1 MASKNSD
8 SCPSSGTASTEV
20 NSDNSLK
27 QSTPFNFSN
36 FGVLVVFCII
46 LSLSSST
53 YHNWP
58 AIERSLVNDKVFQ
71 HLCTENEIRESI
83 PEMYVC
89 DKQRDAIGNLS
100 LNIFLFEFIA
110 YSIGGPLVDIV
121 GVYFV
126 MIAGFAFGFYGFILL
141 YFYHDTSFIVKFSF
155 CCWGMFGGLIIITS
169 IHFARM
175 FPNSES
181 LADGMM
187 IFFENFASIIPLA
200 IYKLI
205 KRFGITYY
213 EGYGS
218 YIIWGIVPS
227 FLLALAFIPIKVIS
241 KENTKSNC
249 YDKIFEFNFNGLS
262 KTLGCWELWAN
273 LVVFSIPVTS
283 AMFYR
288 KTFSAYFLNNP
299 NLQRIFPLI
308 LLFVFLPI
316 PFISALDQFLSV
328 YLTSAFLY
336 ILYILAFLCFFYR
349 TETHGL
355 ISMVLF
361 CIAHSAEHQIMHY
374 ISKTHKENESTL
386 MGISYSVVFVV
397 GFISQFVFD
406 FIYKVSPKLALYT
419 IISLLFV
426 ATIFSVAFEIAKGS
440 EKCNGNGKSE
450 KSSELNPSKLRIV
463 YVILWFVPFI
473 FLCIVLSFKSF
484 MKNKNGETKWK
495 YCICKMPY
503 YCYQKLVTTTMV
515 FYSFSFYYVCTVFTV
530 IATIFKFCKLVSFE
544 YDRHRF
550 IWLLICLGSFF
561 LVSHFIT
568 GFQFYYMKQ
577 NHEPILKLLIVL
589 FICKIILFVYSMM
602 KPNKTVIY
610 LFSGFLILYGYTF
623 FMFIH
628 MLTYYNF
635 QITYVERSY
644 LVSLIHWGRMFTLF
658 LLLRFFYI
666 KVSNYS
672 LGYYSLW
679 AFNIGYFTFF
689 AIQLIYYFSYEM
701 DLTFRFSTCN
711 LPIPKFKSSC
721 INEIESK
728 PFCARLFSVILV
740 ISNLAILI
748 SFVFCWTLIV
758 VLIWCFFND
767 FINAILSI
775 SFRKELK
782 EQYKE
787 QHPKMIDEFIL
798 PISSVSLA
806 LFVALFICR
815 ILMSDYKFNNDP
827 YVYVLIICSF
837 AVLSYY
843 SNVSW
848 FHTQYDLQTCCCKTG
863 DSCECK
869 NNGSCCCCC
878 TKKCLC
884 CICRKCCC
892 CKQPNA
898 KCNCPCS
905 KPPSDQCCCKT
916 PGSCNCCNSTCQCCS
931 SNSDCCKCCKNCE
944 KCVCM
949 CLKTISLGARKL
961 ITFEFFECEFKDV
974 VNNFVS
980 FFIGNTFGWLL
991 FIAYFAFSKEQ
1002 NVFLSFR

>member
-1 MASKNSD
+1 MTSENNNN
-8 SCPSSGTASTEV
+8 CSSGGDACSSGASGSSSSSSGGGGT
-20 NSDNSLK
+20 DTSLK
-27 QSTPFNFSN
+27 QSKPFNLSN
-36 FGVLVVFCII
+36 FGILAVFCII

-110 YSIGGPLVDIV
+110 YSIGGPLVDIL
-121 GVYFV
+121 GVYIV
-126 MIAGFAFGFYGFILL
+126 MICGFAFGFYGFILL
-141 YFYHDTSFIVKFSF
+141 YFYHDSSFIVKFSF

-175 FPNSES
+175 FPQAKS

-187 IFFENFASIIPLA
+187 IFFENFAS
-200 IYKLI
+200 
-205 KRFGITYY
+205 RFGITYY
-213 EGYGS
+213 EGYGA

-227 FLLALAFIPIKVIS
+227 FILALSFMPIKIIS
-241 KENTKSNC
+241 K
-249 YDKIFEFNFNGLS
+249 DKKNNNRDKFFEHDFKCLPQ
-262 KTLGCWELWAN
+262 KLKCWELWAN

-299 NLQRIFPLI
+299 TLQTVFPFI

-316 PFISALDQFLSV
+316 PFISALDQFISV
-328 YLTSAFLY
+328 HLTSAFLY

-349 TETHGL
+349 TRTHGL

-374 ISKTHKENESTL
+374 ISNNYREYESTL

-397 GFISQFVFD
+397 GF
-406 FIYKVSPKLALYT
+406 SPKLALYT

-426 ATIFSVAFEIAKGS
+426 ATIFSVAFQIIQKNDKKGNNNS
-440 EKCNGNGKSE
+440 QEQ
-450 KSSELNPSKLRIV
+450 SSELTLSSLRII
-463 YVILWFVPFI
+463 YVIFWFIPFI
-473 FLCIVLSFKSF
+473 FLTLSFKSLY
-484 MKNKNGETKWK
+484 NKSHETKSE
-495 YCICKMPY
+495 YCICKMPHY
-503 YCYQKLVTTTMV
+503 RLQKSVTAMMV
-515 FYSFSFYYVCTVFTV
+515 FYSFSFYYVCT
-530 IATIFKFCKLVSFE
+530 FCKLVSFD

-550 IWLLICLGSFF
+550 IWILIYLGCFF
-561 LVSHFIT
+561 IVSHFII
-568 GFQFYYMKQ
+568 GFQFQYGNK
-577 NHEPILKLLIVL
+577 NSENILKLLIVL
-589 FICKIILFVYSMM
+589 FICKIFLFVYSKME
-602 KPNKTVIY
+602 PSKTVIF
-610 LFSGFLILYGYTF
+610 LFSGFLVIYGYTF
-623 FMFIH
+623 FLFIH

-644 LVSLIHWGRMFTLF
+644 RFSLIHWGGMFTLF
-658 LLLRFFYI
+658 LLFRFFYI
-666 KVSNYS
+666 KVSKYRF
-672 LGYYSLW
+672 GYRMLW
-679 AFNIGYFTFF
+679 TLNTGFFAFF
-689 AIQLIYYFSYEM
+689 AIQLCYYFPYEM
-701 DLTFRFSTCN
+701 DVSIGTSN
-711 LPIPKFKSSC
+711 LPVPKFK
-721 INEIESK
+721 NEFIKNIEPK
-728 PFCARLFSVILV
+728 KFCARLFSVALL

-767 FINAILSI
+767 LIITTCSI
-775 SFRKELK
+775 YIVDKYKDE
-782 EQYKE
+782 YKE
-787 QHPKMIDEFIL
+787 KYHPDMIKWFIL

-815 ILMSDYKFNNDP
+815 IVMSDSRFNNNGF
-827 YVYVLIICSF
+827 VYVLIICSF
-837 AVLSYY
+837 VILSYY

-848 FHTQYDLQTCCCKTG
+848 FHTQYELQTCCCKKESG
-863 DSCECK
+863 CECQIK
-869 NNGSCCCCC
+869 DSCCCCC

-892 CKQPNA
+892 CK
-898 KCNCPCS
+898 
-905 KPPSDQCCCKT
+905 KPSTQCDCCKTDASQCCCKS
-916 PGSCNCCNSTCQCCS
+916 PDSCDCCKNTKCS
-931 SNSDCCKCCKNCE
+931 SNGTDCKCCTKCE
-944 KCVCM
+944 KCVCI
-949 CLKTISLGARKL
+949 CLKRNKNGDNGDI
-961 ITFEFFECEFKDV
+961 IFCFFECEFKDV
-974 VNNFVS
+974 VNDFVS

-991 FIAYFAFSKEQ
+991 FIAFFALSKEQ

>member
-1 MASKNSD
+1 MSGKDNN
-8 SCPSSGTASTEV
+8 CSSTGTSSAGGS
-20 NSDNSLK
+20 SDNSLE

-36 FGVLVVFCII
+36 FGVLAVFCII

-58 AIERSLVNDKVFQ
+58 AIERSLVNDRVFQ

-83 PEMYVC
+83 PDMYVC

-121 GVYFV
+121 GVYLV

-141 YFYHDTSFIVKFSF
+141 YFYHDISFIVKFSF

-175 FPNSES
+175 FPNAQS

-187 IFFENFASIIPLA
+187 IFFENFASVIPLV

-213 EGYGS
+213 EGYGA

-227 FLLALAFIPIKVIS
+227 FTLALSFMPIKIIS
-241 KENTKSNC
+241 EKNKSSTNC
-249 YDKIFEFNFNGLS
+249 LAKFFDFDFSSLS
-262 KTLGCWELWAN
+262 QKLICWQLWVN
-273 LVVFSIPVTS
+273 LIVFSIPVTS

-328 YLTSAFLY
+328 HLTSAFLY

-374 ISKTHKENESTL
+374 ISKTHKEFESTL

-406 FIYKVSPKLALYT
+406 CIYKISPKLALYT
-419 IISLLFV
+419 IISLLFA
-426 ATIFSVAFEIAKGS
+426 ATIFSVAFEIAKRDCDSSNNSGS
-440 EKCNGNGKSE
+440 QEQ
-450 KSSELNPSKLRIV
+450 SSHLNLNRLRIV
-463 YVILWFVPFI
+463 YVILWLFPFI
-473 FLCIVLSFKSF
+473 FLSIVLSFNSF
-484 MKNKNGETKWK
+484 MKSEKSESK

-515 FYSFSFYYVCTVFTV
+515 FYSFSFYYACTVFTV
-530 IATIFKFCKLVSFE
+530 ISTIFKFCKLVSFE
-544 YDRHRF
+544 YDMHRF
-550 IWLLICLGSFF
+550 IWLLIYLGCFF
-561 LVSHFIT
+561 IVSHFII
-568 GFQFYYMKQ
+568 GLQFQFTDKKQ
-577 NHEPILKLLIVL
+577 ESILKLLIVL
-589 FICKIILFVYSMM
+589 FICKIFLFVYSKMN
-602 KPNKTVIY
+602 PSKTVIF
-610 LFSGFLILYGYTF
+610 LFSGFLVIYGYTF
-623 FMFIH
+623 FLFIH

-635 QITYVERSY
+635 QITYIERSY
-644 LVSLIHWGRMFTLF
+644 IFSLIHWGRMFTLF

-666 KVSNYS
+666 KVSKYR

-679 AFNIGYFTFF
+679 AFNTGYFTFF

-701 DLTFRFSTCN
+701 DRVLSFSICI
-711 LPIPKFKSSC
+711 LPVPKFNKLC
-721 INEIESK
+721 LPHIEPRS
-728 PFCARLFSVILV
+728 FCAKLFSVILV

-748 SFVFCWTLIV
+748 SFEFCWTLIV
-758 VLIWCFFND
+758 VLIWFCFND
-767 FINAILSI
+767 LITAICFTYI
-775 SFRKELK
+775 REK
-782 EQYKE
+782 YKE
-787 QHPKMIDEFIL
+787 EHSNMINWFIL

-806 LFVALFICR
+806 LFLALFICHVF
-815 ILMSDYKFNNDP
+815 MSDNRFNNNP
-827 YVYVLIICSF
+827 YVYVLLICSF
-837 AVLSYY
+837 GVLSYY

-848 FHTQYDLQTCCCKTG
+848 FHTQYDLQSCCCKTES
-863 DSCECK
+863 SCGCK
-869 NNGSCCCCC
+869 TNGSCCCCF
-878 TKKCLC
+878 TKNCIC

-892 CKQPNA
+892 CKQPT
-898 KCNCPCS
+898 P
-905 KPPSDQCCCKT
+905 QCGCCKT
-916 PGSCNCCNSTCQCCS
+916 SANECCCTADSCNCCKSTCDCCS
-931 SNSDCCKCCKNCE
+931 SKSACCKCCTNCE
-944 KCVCM
+944 KCVCI
-949 CLKTISLGARKL
+949 CLKRIINKDNN
-961 ITFEFFECEFKDV
+961 IIFCFFECNFKSADHGFFAFFTG
-974 VNNFVS
+974 NN
-980 FFIGNTFGWLL
+980 IGWLL
-991 FIAYFAFSKEQ
+991 FIGYFALSKEQ